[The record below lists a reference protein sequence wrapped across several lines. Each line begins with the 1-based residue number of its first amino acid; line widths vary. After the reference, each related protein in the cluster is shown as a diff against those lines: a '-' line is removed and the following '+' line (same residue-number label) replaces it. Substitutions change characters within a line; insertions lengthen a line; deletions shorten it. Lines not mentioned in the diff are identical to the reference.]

1 MIADAKLP
9 MRHIQVCK
17 QKKQSRRGFF
27 FNFTFVEPPVS
38 DSAIMRAV
46 PILNAKNEKADL
58 PVVV

>member
-27 FNFTFVEPPVS
+27 NFTFVEPPVS

-46 PILNAKNEKADL
+46 PILSAKNEKADL

>member
-17 QKKQSRRGFF
+17 QKKQSRRGFY
-27 FNFTFVEPPVS
+27 FTFVEPPVS